1 MGDTRDLPDKV
12 SSETPIAVVPGLGP
26 TLVPESLVP
35 DAVEG
40 YLPHAGVE
48 MDNVYKS
55 EGPNLVRTAGDQAG
69 VRSEWDAASID
80 SAITWLEEHG
90 NYLYRL
96 SFYME
101 DINDVMGGTTGKSPV
116 GGFKWAT
123 DLAARHSRLYGA
135 TKASVEQLSKNLL
148 AAAEGLRTVKDNY
161 EKAEERNAMSAAD
174 MQKAF
179 VAGNGPAA

>member
-12 SSETPIAVVPGLGP
+12 SSETPIAIVPGLGP
-26 TLVPESLVP
+26 VVVPESIVP
-35 DAVEG
+35 DAVED
-40 YLPHAGVE
+40 YIPHAGAE

-55 EGPNLVRTAGDQAG
+55 EGPNLVRTAGDSAG

-80 SAITWLEEHG
+80 QAISWLEEHG

-101 DINDVMGGTTGKSPV
+101 DINDVMGGAGGKSPL
-116 GGFKWAT
+116 GSFKWAT
-123 DLAARHSRLYGA
+123 DLAGRHAALYSS

-148 AAAEGLRTVKDNY
+148 AAAQGLRNVKENY

-179 VAGNGPAA
+179 GAGGPAF